1 MELENHIKK
10 ANMLTDYKIQ
20 VLELEKIQREL
31 DLNYIENREKR
42 AVQLETLTE
51 EIKKLTEQ
59 ESSFGI
65 DIIR

>member
-20 VLELEKIQREL
+20 VLELEKIQREAEVH
-31 DLNYIENREKR
+31 YIENREKR

-51 EIKKLTEQ
+51 EIKKLTAPET
-59 ESSFGI
+59 FHGI
-65 DIIR
+65 DIIK